1 MEYVR
6 RRKRLNYF
14 LILEKSIKKYYN
26 HTLREN
32 NKF

>member
-14 LILEKSIKKYYN
+14 VILEKSIQRYYN
-26 HTLREN
+26 HTLRAN